1 MTLSELIDQ
10 LTALQ
15 EAHEGQDP
23 EVRIAYQPSW
33 PLRAKIANVRALT
46 GDDAPDEEE
55 LEYARELVAA
65 GDEEA
70 DGFAAAQAMLEDH
83 PHDPSFEGTVVVWL
97 AASDAAPWNES
108 PYAPRS
114 AWDEE

>member
-10 LTALQ
+10 LTAIQ

-55 LEYARELVAA
+55 LELARELVAA

-83 PHDPSFEGTVVVWL
+83 PPVVWL
-97 AASDAAPWNES
+97 AASDAAPWYES
-108 PYAPRS
+108 PYAPRD
-114 AWDEE
+114 AWEEE

>member
-15 EAHEGQDP
+15 EAYEGQDP

-33 PLRAKIANVRALT
+33 PLRAKIANVRAIA
-46 GDDAPDEEE
+46 GDDTPSEEE
-55 LEYARELVAA
+55 MELARELVAA

-70 DGFAAAQAMLEDH
+70 EGFAAAQAMLEDH
-83 PHDPSFEGTVVVWL
+83 PPVVWL

>member
-55 LEYARELVAA
+55 LELARELVAA

-70 DGFAAAQAMLEDH
+70 EGFAAAQAMLEDH
-83 PHDPSFEGTVVVWL
+83 PPVVWL

-108 PYAPRS
+108 PYAPRE
-114 AWDEE
+114 AWEEE

>member
-55 LEYARELVAA
+55 LELARELVAA

-83 PHDPSFEGTVVVWL
+83 PPVVWL

-108 PYAPRS
+108 PYAPRD
-114 AWDEE
+114 AWEEE

>member
-23 EVRIAYQPSW
+23 QVRIAYQPSW
-33 PLRAKIANVRALT
+33 PLRSTIANVRALT
-46 GDDAPDEEE
+46 GDDAPSEEE
-55 LEYARELVAA
+55 MEMARELVAA

-70 DGFAAAQAMLEDH
+70 EGFAAAQAMLEDH
-83 PHDPSFEGTVVVWL
+83 PPVVWL
-97 AASDAAPWNES
+97 AASHSAPWDES
-108 PYAPRS
+108 PYAPKS

>member
-55 LEYARELVAA
+55 LELARELVAT

-83 PHDPSFEGTVVVWL
+83 PPVVWL
-97 AASDAAPWNES
+97 AASDAAPWDES

-114 AWDEE
+114 AWNEE

>member
-55 LEYARELVAA
+55 MEMARELVAA

-70 DGFAAAQAMLEDH
+70 EGFAAAQAMLEDH
-83 PHDPSFEGTVVVWL
+83 PPVVWL

-108 PYAPRS
+108 PYAPRD
-114 AWDEE
+114 AWEEE

>member
-55 LEYARELVAA
+55 LELARELVAA

-70 DGFAAAQAMLEDH
+70 EGFAAAQAMLEDH
-83 PHDPSFEGTVVVWL
+83 PPVVWL
-97 AASDAAPWNES
+97 AASDAAPWDES

>member
-33 PLRAKIANVRALT
+33 PLRATIANVRALA

-55 LEYARELVAA
+55 LKLARELVAA

-83 PHDPSFEGTVVVWL
+83 PPVTWL
-97 AASDAAPWNES
+97 AASHSAPWDES

>member
-10 LTALQ
+10 LMALQ

-70 DGFAAAQAMLEDH
+70 EGFAAAQAMLEDH
-83 PHDPSFEGTVVVWL
+83 PPVIWL
-97 AASDAAPWNES
+97 AASHSAPWDES
-108 PYAPRS
+108 PYAPKS

>member
-10 LTALQ
+10 LTAIQ

-55 LEYARELVAA
+55 LELARELVAA

-70 DGFAAAQAMLEDH
+70 EGFAAAQAMLEDH
-83 PHDPSFEGTVVVWL
+83 PPVIWL
-97 AASDAAPWNES
+97 AADGSAPWNES
-108 PYAPRS
+108 PYAPRD
-114 AWDEE
+114 AWEEE

>member
-55 LEYARELVAA
+55 MEMARELVAA

-83 PHDPSFEGTVVVWL
+83 PPVVWL
-97 AASDAAPWNES
+97 AASDAAPWDES
-108 PYAPRS
+108 PYAPRD
-114 AWDEE
+114 AWEEE

>member
-55 LEYARELVAA
+55 LELARELVAA

-70 DGFAAAQAMLEDH
+70 EGFAAAQAMLEDH
-83 PHDPSFEGTVVVWL
+83 PPVVWL

-108 PYAPRS
+108 PYAPRD
-114 AWDEE
+114 AWEEE

>member
-55 LEYARELVAA
+55 LELARELVAT

-70 DGFAAAQAMLEDH
+70 EGFAAAQAMLEDH
-83 PHDPSFEGTVVVWL
+83 LPVVWL
-97 AASDAAPWNES
+97 AASDAAPWDES
-108 PYAPRS
+108 PYAPRD
-114 AWDEE
+114 AWEEE

>member
-10 LTALQ
+10 LTAIQ
-15 EAHEGQDP
+15 EAHEGQDLQ
-23 EVRIAYQPSW
+23 VRIACQPSW

-55 LEYARELVAA
+55 LELARELVAA

-83 PHDPSFEGTVVVWL
+83 PPVVWL
-97 AASDAAPWNES
+97 AASDAAPWDES
-108 PYAPRS
+108 PYAPKT
-114 AWDEE
+114 AWEEE

>member
-10 LTALQ
+10 LTAIQ

-55 LEYARELVAA
+55 LELARELVAA

-83 PHDPSFEGTVVVWL
+83 PPVVWL

-108 PYAPRS
+108 PYAPRD
-114 AWDEE
+114 AWEEE

>member
-55 LEYARELVAA
+55 LELARELVAA

-70 DGFAAAQAMLEDH
+70 EGFAAAQAMLEDH
-83 PHDPSFEGTVVVWL
+83 PPVVWL
-97 AASDAAPWNES
+97 AASDAAPWDES
-108 PYAPRS
+108 PYAPRD
-114 AWDEE
+114 AWEEE

>member
-23 EVRIAYQPSW
+23 QVRIACQPSW
-33 PLRAKIANVRALT
+33 SLRSTIANVRALV

-55 LEYARELVAA
+55 LKLARELVAA

-83 PHDPSFEGTVVVWL
+83 PPVIWL
-97 AASDAAPWNES
+97 AAGHLAPWDES
-108 PYAPRS
+108 PYVPRS
-114 AWDEE
+114 VWDEE

>member
-33 PLRAKIANVRALT
+33 PLRAKIANVRALA

-55 LEYARELVAA
+55 LELARELVAA

-70 DGFAAAQAMLEDH
+70 DGFAATQAMLEDH
-83 PHDPSFEGTVVVWL
+83 PLVIWL
-97 AASDAAPWNES
+97 AASDAAPWGKS

>member
-15 EAHEGQDP
+15 EANEGQDP

-55 LEYARELVAA
+55 LELARELVAA

-83 PHDPSFEGTVVVWL
+83 PPVVWL

-108 PYAPRS
+108 PYAPRD
-114 AWDEE
+114 AWEEE

>member
-55 LEYARELVAA
+55 LELARELVAA

-83 PHDPSFEGTVVVWL
+83 PPVVWL

>member
-46 GDDAPDEEE
+46 GDDAPSEEE
-55 LEYARELVAA
+55 MELARELVAA

-70 DGFAAAQAMLEDH
+70 EGFAAAQAMLEDH
-83 PHDPSFEGTVVVWL
+83 PPVVWL

-108 PYAPRS
+108 PYAPRD
-114 AWDEE
+114 AWEEE

>member
-23 EVRIAYQPSW
+23 EVRIACQPSW
-33 PLRAKIANVRALT
+33 PLRSTIANVRALA

-55 LEYARELVAA
+55 LKLARELVAA

-83 PHDPSFEGTVVVWL
+83 PPVIWL
-97 AASDAAPWNES
+97 AASHSAPWDES

>member
-55 LEYARELVAA
+55 LELARELVVA

-83 PHDPSFEGTVVVWL
+83 PPVVWL
-97 AASDAAPWNES
+97 AASNAAPWNES
-108 PYAPRS
+108 PYAPRD
-114 AWDEE
+114 AWEEE

>member
-10 LTALQ
+10 LTVLQ

-33 PLRAKIANVRALT
+33 PLRARIANVRALA

-55 LEYARELVAA
+55 LKLARELVAA

-83 PHDPSFEGTVVVWL
+83 PPVVWL

-108 PYAPRS
+108 PYAPRD
-114 AWDEE
+114 AWEEE